1 MGSVLS
7 FYCRDCLCN
16 KILDKKQLK
25 GEFIS
30 AHGLKIQSMME
41 KSWQQECELAVTL
54 HVIQELREMHAGA
67 QLTFK
72 SLEVCLQGFQN
83 LLD

>member
-41 KSWQQECELAVTL
+41 EKSWQQECELAVTL
-54 HVIQELREMHAGA
+54 HHIQELREMLPGA
-67 QLTFK
+67 
-72 SLEVCLQGFQN
+72 
-83 LLD
+83 